1 MEKIDYIVL
10 AGYFCVLIIM
20 GIWGYT
26 KIKSSADFYTAGG
39 KLPWWLSGVS
49 HHISGYSG
57 AVFVAYAAIAY
68 THGFTLYIWW
78 ALSIAIAMIGTI
90 FFIAPRWARLR
101 VEAGVQSPTEY
112 LAMRYNLPTQQV
124 MAWSGVIIKIFDV
137 GAKWAAIGILLNAFT
152 GLPLSTG
159 ILTAGAISMIY
170 ITIGG
175 LWADVVNDLASFII
189 QFIAGMVMIVMV
201 LLQLGDGVDG
211 LFTMWDRLPPS
222 HSQMYNEPYSAGFAI
237 SFMIICF
244 FSYSGGTWHLATRF
258 ISSSSGTEARKA
270 ATLSML
276 LYLIW
281 PLVLFFPMFAAP
293 IFLPDLADP
302 TKSYALM
309 AMKFLPNGLVG
320 LLLASMFGNTLA
332 MTAADANT
340 ISAVITRDIMPV
352 VYKKTASFNAKKML
366 LIARITTFLFI
377 LTTIIIAFQ
386 SESFGG
392 VVGLIISWFAA
403 LVGPTAIPMI
413 LGLLPAFK
421 YSDGKAALLSIVGG
435 LLTFIVMKV
444 TGGTSLAAEISAPII
459 VSMIIYSCWGL
470 LFKRKV
476 KPEVDQLLKALNQD
490 STIPHKTVVES
501 NPVH

>member
-10 AGYFCVLIIM
+10 ASYFFILILM

-39 KLPWWLSGVS
+39 KLPWWLSGIS
-49 HHISGYSG
+49 HHVSGYSG

-68 THGFTLYIWW
+68 NYGFTLYMWW
-78 ALSIAIAMIGTI
+78 ALSIAIAMVGTI

-101 VEAGVQSPTEY
+101 SKGGIQSPTEY
-112 LAMRYNLPTQQV
+112 LAIRYNLPTQQV

-152 GLPLSTG
+152 GLSIGTG
-159 ILTAGAISMIY
+159 ILTAGVISMVY
-170 ITIGG
+170 ITMGG

-189 QFIAGMVMIVMV
+189 QLVAGLVMFAMV
-201 LLQLGDGVDG
+201 LIQLGNGFDG
-211 LFTMWDRLPPS
+211 LFTMWDKLPAGHAS
-222 HSQMYNEPYSAGFAI
+222 LYNGPYTPAFAI
-237 SFMIICF
+237 SFMVICF

-258 ISSSSGTEARKA
+258 ISSPSGTEARKA

-281 PLVLFFPMFAAP
+281 PLILFFPMFAAP
-293 IFLPDLADP
+293 IFLKDLADP
-302 TKSYALM
+302 TQSYALM
-309 AMKFLPNGLVG
+309 AMKFLPHGLIG

-340 ISAVITRDIMPV
+340 ISAVITRDILPV
-352 VYKKTASFNAKKML
+352 IYKKVKSFGQKKML
-366 LIARITTFLFI
+366 MIARITTFLFVF
-377 LTTIIIAFQ
+377 TTLVIAFRSQ
-386 SESFGG
+386 SFGG
-392 VVGLIISWFAA
+392 VFGLIITWFSA

-421 YSDGKAALLSIVGG
+421 HSNSKAALLSIFGG
-435 LLTFIVMKV
+435 LITFILVKLFV
-444 TGGTSLAAEISAPII
+444 NNNLTAELASPIFTSMVIFIG
-459 VSMIIYSCWGL
+459 CGL
-470 LFKRKV
+470 FFRTKI
-476 KPEVDQLLKALNQD
+476 KPEVETLLASLEEDK
-490 STIPHKTVVES
+490 
-501 NPVH
+501 